1 MCPSRGLVRVRSAVT
16 ALALSAVA
24 APGCRP
30 AARSASAGD
39 SGAVAA
45 PRPLATLP
53 PIRHVFVIVLEN
65 QSYDVTFGPRR
76 AAPYLADTLP
86 AAGAL
91 LRRYYATGHNSLDN
105 YVALISGIA
114 PNPRTQADCPRYE
127 EFRQTGT
134 APDGQPIGTGCIYP
148 AGVLTIAN
156 QLEARGLTWKGY
168 LEDMGNI
175 PAREAPRCGHPVPGT
190 EDRTERAALGDQYA
204 TKHDPF
210 VYFHAVL
217 DGPSCE
223 RNVAPLTELA
233 ADLQSPGST
242 PSYAFIVPNL
252 CHDGHDAR
260 CVDGTTGGL
269 PAIDGFLRRW
279 VPLITRS
286 PAYAA
291 GGLLIITFDEALGSD
306 ASACCG
312 EPTGPNTRF
321 PGVSGPGG
329 GRVGA
334 VLLSRFI
341 RPGTV
346 SDVAYNHYA
355 LLRSVEDA
363 FGLAHLGYAAQPGL
377 ASFGADVYT
386 DAAAQ

>member
-1 MCPSRGLVRVRSAVT
+1 MRWSRSVRRRRRAAA
-16 ALALSAVA
+16 ALALASLLAAGCEPAARRAGGDTSAVA
-24 APGCRP
+24 A
-30 AARSASAGD
+30 AQ
-39 SGAVAA
+39 
-45 PRPLATLP
+45 PLAELP

-65 QSYDVTFGPRR
+65 QSYDVTFGPRS
-76 AAPYLADTLP
+76 AAPYLADSLP

-91 LRRYYATGHNSLDN
+91 LRRYYGIGHNSLDN
-105 YVALISGIA
+105 YVALVSGIA

-134 APDGQPIGTGCIYP
+134 APDGQPIGSGCIYP
-148 AGVLTIAN
+148 ASVLTVAN

-168 LEDMGNI
+168 MEDMGNN
-175 PAREAPRCGHPVPGT
+175 PAREAPRCGHPVAGT
-190 EDRTERAALGDQYA
+190 EDRTERAERGDQYA
-204 TKHDPF
+204 TKHNPF

-217 DGPSCE
+217 DTPSCAMS
-223 RNVAPLTELA
+223 VAPLTELEG
-233 ADLQSPGST
+233 DLQSPAGT

-252 CHDGHDAR
+252 CHDGHDTR
-260 CVDGTTGGL
+260 CVDGETGGL
-269 PAIDGFLRRW
+269 VAIDGFLRRW
-279 VPLITRS
+279 VPAITHS

-312 EPTGPNTRF
+312 EPTGPNVRL

-329 GRVGA
+329 GRTGA
-334 VLLSRFI
+334 VLLSPFI

-346 SDVAYNHYA
+346 SDVPYNHYA

-386 DAAAQ
+386 ETAAK